1 MINFEK
7 QKMTY
12 KLVIPA
18 RYAST
23 RLPGKPL
30 KQLHNQTMIEHV
42 IDKALK
48 SNADEVVVATD
59 DERIKNIVIHKG
71 VACEMTSVDHQN
83 GTERITEVVL
93 NNAWSSDTIVVNLQ
107 GDEPLMVPALLDQV
121 AAMLKD
127 DTEAAIATLCLPL
140 HDLES
145 LQNPNV
151 VKVVFDKKHY
161 AQYFSRAPI
170 PYPRDKGKFTAY
182 RHLGLYAY
190 RVGTLKKLLTLNPTE
205 HEQTEKLEQ
214 LRALDHGLKI
224 KIAIANGVP
233 GHGVDTPEDLAR
245 VEQILMSN

>member
-1 MINFEK
+1 MS
-7 QKMTY
+7 Y

-59 DERIKNIVIHKG
+59 DERIRNIVTHKG

-93 NNAWSSDTIVVNLQ
+93 NKAWSSDTIVVNLQ

-121 AAMLKD
+121 ATMLKD

-140 HDLES
+140 HDLKS
-145 LQNPNV
+145 LQNPNI
-151 VKVVFDKKHY
+151 VKVVFDKKYY
-161 AQYFSRAPI
+161 AQYFSRAAI
-170 PYPRDKGKFTAY
+170 PYPRDEGKFTAY

-190 RVGTLKKLLTLNPTE
+190 RVSTLKKLLRLNPTE
-205 HEQTEKLEQ
+205 HEETEKLEQ

-245 VEQILMSN
+245 VEQILKSK

>member
-1 MINFEK
+1 MS
-7 QKMTY
+7 Y

-48 SNADEVVVATD
+48 SNAEEVLVATD
-59 DERIKNIVIHKG
+59 DDRIKEVVLQKG

-83 GTERITEVVL
+83 GTDRITEVAL
-93 NNAWSSDTIVVNLQ
+93 NKAWPSDTIVVNLQ

-121 AAMLKD
+121 ASLLEQD
-127 DTEAAIATLCLPL
+127 SDAAIASLCLPL

-145 LQNPNV
+145 LQNPNI
-151 VKVVFDKKHY
+151 VKVVFNKNHY
-161 AQYFSRAPI
+161 AQYFSRAAI
-170 PYPRDKGKFTAY
+170 PFPRDNEKFTAY

-190 RVGTLKKLLTLNPTE
+190 RVSTLKKLLTLNPTE

-214 LRALDHGLKI
+214 LRALDYGLKI
-224 KIAIANGVP
+224 KMAIANGVP
-233 GHGVDTPEDLAR
+233 GHGVDTSEDLAR
-245 VEQILMSN
+245 VERILNAG

>member
-1 MINFEK
+1 MS
-7 QKMTY
+7 Y

-30 KQLHNQTMIEHV
+30 LKLQNQTMIEHV

-48 SNADEVVVATD
+48 ANANEVLVATD
-59 DERIKNIVIHKG
+59 DKRIQETVVRKNIE
-71 VACEMTSVDHQN
+71 CEMTSADHQN
-83 GTERITEVVL
+83 GTERITEVAL
-93 NNAWSSDTIVVNLQ
+93 NRAWTSDTIVVNLQ

-121 AAMLKD
+121 ASMLKED
-127 DTEAAIATLCLPL
+127 ESAAIASLCLPL

-145 LQNPNV
+145 LRNPNI
-151 VKVVFDKKHY
+151 VKVVFDKNYY
-161 AQYFSRAPI
+161 AQYFSRAAI
-170 PYPRDKGKFTAY
+170 PYPRDDQRFTAY

-190 RVGTLKKLLTLNPTE
+190 RVGTLKKLMSLNPTE
-205 HEQTEKLEQ
+205 HEKTEKLEQ

-224 KIAIANGVP
+224 KMAIANGVP

-245 VEQILMSN
+245 VEKILGH

>member
-1 MINFEK
+1 MNYEK
-7 QKMTY
+7 SG

-30 KQLHNQTMIEHV
+30 MQLHNQTMIEHV

-48 SNADEVVVATD
+48 ANADEVLVATD
-59 DERIKNIVIHKG
+59 DERIKQVVLKKG

-83 GTERITEVVL
+83 GTERIIEVAL
-93 NNAWSSDTIVVNLQ
+93 NRAWPSDTIVVNLQ

-121 AAMLKD
+121 ANMLKQD
-127 DTEAAIATLCLPL
+127 PEAAIATLCLPL
-140 HDLES
+140 HDLAS
-145 LQNPNV
+145 LQNPNI

-161 AQYFSRAPI
+161 AQYFSRAAI
-170 PYPRDKGKFTAY
+170 PYPRDAGKFTAY

-205 HEQTEKLEQ
+205 HEITEKLEQ

-224 KIAIANGVP
+224 KMAIANGVP

-245 VEQILMSN
+245 VEQILTSR

>member
-1 MINFEK
+1 MD
-7 QKMTY
+7 Y

-30 KQLHNQTMIEHV
+30 KRLHNQTMIEHV

-48 SNADEVVVATD
+48 SSAQEVIVATD
-59 DERIKNIVIHKG
+59 DKRIMDVVRQKNI
-71 VACEMTSVDHQN
+71 ACEMTSVDHQN
-83 GTERITEVVL
+83 GTERITEVAL
-93 NNAWSSDTIVVNLQ
+93 NKAWSSDTIVVNLQ

-121 AAMLKD
+121 ASMLVQD
-127 DTEAAIATLCLPL
+127 EHAAISSLCLPL

-145 LQNPNV
+145 LQNPNI
-151 VKVVFDKKHY
+151 VKVVFDKNYY
-161 AQYFSRAPI
+161 AQYFSRAAI
-170 PYPRDKGKFTAY
+170 PYPRDQERFTAY

-190 RVGTLKKLLTLNPTE
+190 RVGTLKKLLSLHATE

-233 GHGVDTPEDLAR
+233 GHGVDTPEDLGR
-245 VEQILMSN
+245 VEQILRSN